1 MCRLLALV
9 AREDA
14 QPGRFLEALK
24 SAAEHDPYLPSGGS
38 HRDGWGLAAVSLE
51 EASGGE
57 LLLYKSGRP
66 MWEDSNVSVL
76 QQLLRSPLAMIA
88 HVRKASSGMPRGV
101 GAAHPFAVNLGD
113 GGLLVVAQNGTISV
127 DGLLRMIKRKVEPGN
142 VDSYL
147 YAVALAERLEEA
159 GDLAVALEELH
170 GELEEQRAVIR
181 MANTVVLLLRR
192 TGNGWSAEVGVVKHV
207 VDRGAARYGELYVLR
222 SQGLFAAASITVAEN
237 LRGGL
242 QLEPL
247 EGNSVL
253 VVDAGSLEVRLSP
266 LSKGRKQ

>member
-24 SAAEHDPYLPSGGS
+24 SAAKRDRYLPLGGS

-76 QQLLRSPLAMIA
+76 QQLLKSPLAMIA
-88 HVRKASSGMPRGV
+88 HARKASSGMPRGV

-113 GGLLVVAQNGTISV
+113 GGLLLVAQNGTVSV
-127 DGLLRMIKRKVEPGN
+127 DGLLGMIKRKVEPGN

-147 YAVALAERLEEA
+147 YAVALAA
-159 GDLAVALEELH
+159 ALEELH
-170 GELEEQRAVIR
+170 RELEKRRAVMR

-192 TGNGWSAEVGVVKHV
+192 RGNGWSAEVGVVKHV
-207 VDRGAARYGELYVLR
+207 VDEGLSRYGELHVL
-222 SQGLFAAASITVAEN
+222 SSPGLFAAASITVAEN

-266 LSKGRKQ
+266 LSEGRKR